1 VPLNDPRAVAYN
13 LQAISVR
20 ETVKDK
26 IVVIVGATGAQ
37 GGGLARAVLADPAS
51 GFSVRAVTRRP
62 ESGPACALAARGADI
77 VAADLDRVETLK
89 RAFEGVDAAFCVTNF
104 WEHHSP
110 ERELAHAAAMAQAAK
125 DAGVAHVIWSTLEDA
140 RLWVP
145 LESGQMPT
153 LMGHYKVP
161 HFDAKGEANAEFTS
175 RNVPVT
181 FLLTSYYWDNF
192 INFPGMGLTRGSDG
206 ILTLRLPMGD
216 KKLPGIAAE
225 DIGRCAYGILQKGS
239 RYVGKT
245 VGIAG
250 EHLTGAQLAS
260 ALSRA
265 IGQPV
270 RYTDVSPEI
279 YRTFAFP
286 GAQDLSN
293 MFQFKRDFEDAFCEA
308 RSVELSRQ
316 LNPSLQ
322 TFDQWL
328 ATHKTQ
334 ISID

>member
-1 VPLNDPRAVAYN
+1 
-13 LQAISVR
+13 
-20 ETVKDK
+20 VKDK

-37 GGGLARAVLADPAS
+37 GGGLARAILADPAG
-51 GFSVRAVTRRP
+51 GFAVRAVTRRP
-62 ESGPACALAARGADI
+62 QSGPARALAALGAGI
-77 VAADLDRVETLK
+77 VAADLDRPETLT
-89 RAFEGVDAAFCVTNF
+89 RTFEGADAAFCVTNF

-110 ERELAHAAAMAQAAK
+110 ERELTQAAAMAQAAN

-145 LESGQMPT
+145 LESHQMPT

-192 INFPGMGLTRGSDG
+192 IQFPGMGLTRGADG
-206 ILTLRLPMGD
+206 VLILRLPMGD

-225 DIGRCAYGILQKGS
+225 DIGRCAYGILRAGLH
-239 RYVGKT
+239 YVGKT

-250 EHLTGAQLAS
+250 EHLTGAELAS
-260 ALSRA
+260 SLSAAL
-265 IGQPV
+265 GQRV
-270 RYTDVSPEI
+270 VYSDVAPEI
-279 YRTFAFP
+279 YRTFDFP

-293 MFQFKRDFEDAFCEA
+293 MFQFKRDFQDVFCRT

-328 ATHKTQ
+328 ATHKDRVSTG
-334 ISID
+334 

>member
-1 VPLNDPRAVAYN
+1 M
-13 LQAISVR
+13 
-20 ETVKDK
+20 KDQRV
-26 IVVIVGATGAQ
+26 IAIVGATGAQ
-37 GGGLARAVLADPAS
+37 GGGLARAILADPAS

-62 ESGPACALAARGADI
+62 ESAQAGALAARGADI
-77 VAADLDRVETLK
+77 VAADLDRAETLPL
-89 RAFEGVDAAFCVTNF
+89 AFEGADAAFCVTNF

-110 ERELAHAAAMAQAAK
+110 ERELAQATAMAQAAK

-145 LESGQMPT
+145 LESDQMPT

-161 HFDAKGEANAEFTS
+161 HFDAKGEANAEFTN
-175 RNVPVT
+175 RNLPVT

-192 INFPGMGLTRGSDG
+192 INFPGMGLTRGPDG
-206 ILTLRLPMGD
+206 MLTLRLPMGA

-225 DIGRCAYGILQKGS
+225 DIGRCAYGILRAGH
-239 RYVGKT
+239 RYLGQT

-250 EHLTGAQLAS
+250 EHLTGVELAS
-260 ALSRA
+260 ELSRA
-265 IGQPV
+265 LGQPV
-270 RYTDVSPEI
+270 RYTDVAPEI
-279 YRTFAFP
+279 YRTFDFP

-293 MFQFKRDFEDAFCEA
+293 MFQFKRDFQDAFRNA

-328 ATHKTQ
+328 ANHRSDSDRCCKA
-334 ISID
+334 

>member
-1 VPLNDPRAVAYN
+1 
-13 LQAISVR
+13 
-20 ETVKDK
+20 VKDHN
-26 IVVIVGATGAQ
+26 IVAIVGATGAQ
-37 GGGLARAVLADPAS
+37 GGGLARAILSDPAS
-51 GFSVRAVTRRP
+51 VFSVRALTRHP
-62 ESGPACALAARGADI
+62 DAGPARALAARGAHI
-77 VAADLDRVETLK
+77 VAADLDRAETLK
-89 RAFEGVDAAFCVTNF
+89 RAFAGVDAAFCVTNF

-110 ERELAHAAAMAQAAK
+110 ERELAQAAAMAQAAK

-161 HFDAKGEANAEFTS
+161 HFDAKGEANSEFTN
-175 RNVPVT
+175 RDVPVT

-192 INFPGMGLTRGSDG
+192 INFPGMGLRRGPDG
-206 ILTLRLPMGD
+206 IPTLRLPMGD

-225 DIGRCAYGILQKGS
+225 DIGRCAYGIFRAGH
-239 RYVGKT
+239 RYVGQT

-250 EHLTGAQLAS
+250 EHLTGAELAS

-265 IGQPV
+265 IGQTV

-279 YRTFAFP
+279 YRTFDFP

-293 MFQFKRDFEDAFCEA
+293 MFQFKRDFQDAFCNA
-308 RSVELSRQ
+308 RNVELARQ

-328 ATHKTQ
+328 ANHKAH